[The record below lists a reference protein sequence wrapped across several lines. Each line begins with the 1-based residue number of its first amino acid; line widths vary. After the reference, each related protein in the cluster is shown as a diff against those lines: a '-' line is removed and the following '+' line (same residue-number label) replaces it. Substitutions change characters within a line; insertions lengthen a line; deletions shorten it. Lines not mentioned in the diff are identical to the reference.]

1 MVSIRGRE
9 GIDIRIVSIQWV
21 CGLCVWGGGGKLVY
35 SQILLQA
42 LLFLMVVRGRKA
54 MATRLM
60 ID

>member
-21 CGLCVWGGGGKLVY
+21 CGLCVGGGKLVY